1 MDQSTIEIV
10 VLAFI
15 AGFVLFRL
23 YATLGRRTG
32 SERPVNPRPQPAQG
46 ALGQTFAPAAPQLPQ
61 AFAGNPAGEGVMA
74 IVRADPSF
82 DIAHFMAGAKGAYEI
97 IVGAFAKG
105 DRDALRNLLT
115 PRVFDAYVTAIAARE
130 EKGEQGPELVRLKS
144 ADLAGAELAG
154 DTARVT
160 VKFESELA
168 EGAHGVRDA
177 HESWT
182 FERVV
187 RSADPNWR
195 LARVAAA

>member
-1 MDQSTIEIV
+1 MDQSTIEIA

-32 SERPVNPRPQPAQG
+32 AERPLDARPQPAQAG
-46 ALGQTFAPAAPQLPQ
+46 LAPFAGQATAPLQVA
-61 AFAGNPAGEGVMA
+61 AGNPVGAGVAA

-82 DIAHFMAGAKGAYEI
+82 DIAHFMSGAKGAYEI

-115 PRVFDAYVTAIAARE
+115 PRVFEAYVAAIAARE
-130 EKGEQGPELVRLKS
+130 AKGEPGPELVRLKS
-144 ADLAGAELAG
+144 AELVGAELA
-154 DTARVT
+154 DQVARVM

-177 HESWT
+177 HERWT
-182 FERVV
+182 FERLI
-187 RSADPNWR
+187 RSTDPNWR

>member
-10 VLAFI
+10 VLAFV

-32 SERPVNPRPQPAQG
+32 SERPAVPLAAQG
-46 ALGQTFAPAAPQLPQ
+46 LLPQGVATPAPLPQ
-61 AFAGNPAGEGVMA
+61 AFADNPASAGVMA

-82 DIAHFMAGAKGAYEI
+82 DIAHFMNGAKGAYEI

-115 PRVFDAYVTAIAARE
+115 PRVFDTYVAAISARE
-130 EKGEQGPELVRLKS
+130 AKGEAGPELVRLRS

-168 EGAHGVRDA
+168 EGADGVRDA
-177 HESWT
+177 HERWT
-182 FERVV
+182 FERAI

>member
-1 MDQSTIEIV
+1 
-10 VLAFI
+10 
-15 AGFVLFRL
+15 
-23 YATLGRRTG
+23 
-32 SERPVNPRPQPAQG
+32 
-46 ALGQTFAPAAPQLPQ
+46 
-61 AFAGNPAGEGVMA
+61 MA
-74 IVRADPSF
+74 PSF
-82 DIAHFMAGAKGAYEI
+82 DIAHFMNGAKGAYEI

-115 PRVFDAYVTAIAARE
+115 PRVFESYIAAIAARE
-130 EKGEQGPELVRLKS
+130 AKGEPGPELVRLKS

-177 HESWT
+177 HERWT
-182 FERVV
+182 FERLI
-187 RSADPNWR
+187 RSSDPNWR